1 MVQLGVAEF
10 MGQAEFKAQL
20 VGAAKAK
27 GRKDCCA
34 PWSVS
39 RMTSIVAVCRPSRP
53 PAHVRGKE
61 ALRVSA
67 LRNAM
72 IERRKNIVCVCVF
85 KMCQNVS

>member
-10 MGQAEFKAQL
+10 IGQAEFKAQV

-27 GRKDCCA
+27 GKDCCA

-39 RMTSIVAVCRPSRP
+39 RMTSIVDLCRPSRP

-72 IERRKNIVCVCVF
+72 RERRNILF
-85 KMCQNVS
+85 MCRNMS